1 VHPGDF
7 DKSKSPRSELPQK
20 LEFGHLCLEKLMNT
34 VFAIKHNQAYKPLE
48 WIFLVNISA
57 ICGGHWHSQI
67 HAKRD
72 K

>member
-1 VHPGDF
+1 
-7 DKSKSPRSELPQK
+7 
-20 LEFGHLCLEKLMNT
+20 MNT